1 MRTLTQQLNAQTT
14 LTQVH
19 LDMVD
24 LIEVKKVNLAH
35 ELELLEKEQQ
45 KPTKDW
51 GKINFL
57 KTNIATLKNYIKC
70 HSNN

>member
-1 MRTLTQQLNAQTT
+1 MTLTQQLNAQTT

-19 LDMVD
+19 LDVVN
-24 LIEVKKVNLAH
+24 LIDVKKVNLAH

-45 KPTKDW
+45 KTSKDW
-51 GKINFL
+51 NKIAFL

-70 HSNN
+70 HSRN

>member
-1 MRTLTQQLNAQTT
+1 MTLTQQLNEQTT

-24 LIEVKKVNLAH
+24 LIDVKKVNLVH
-35 ELELLEKEQQ
+35 ELELLEKEHQ

-51 GKINFL
+51 DKINFL
-57 KTNIATLKNYIKC
+57 NTNIARLKNYIKC
-70 HSNN
+70 HSKN